1 MSLSNLDDLFLHEL
15 KDTYDAEKRMTKAL
29 PKMARSASSKSLK
42 AAFEKHLK
50 VTKTH
55 IERLEQVFESLGKPA
70 RGKKCMGMMGLVD
83 EGAELM
89 SEDGSE
95 AAIDAGLIGAAQKA
109 EHYEIAAYGTLATYA
124 DMLGLKEAERLLKQT
139 LAEEKQTDEE
149 LTQLA
154 KNINFKAEQDGET
167 EQNGKKSSRSGG
179 SKILK
184 RMGKALSGLTKG

>member
-29 PKMARSASSKSLK
+29 PKMARSASSRTLK

-50 VTKTH
+50 VTHTQ
-55 IERLEQVFESLGKPA
+55 IERLERIFELLGKPA
-70 RGKKCMGMMGLVD
+70 RGKKCVGMAGLVD

-109 EHYEIAAYGTLATYA
+109 EHYEIAAYGTLAVYA

-149 LTQLA
+149 LTELA
-154 KNINFKAEQDGET
+154 KKINFEAEQSGDGELK
-167 EQNGKKSSRSGG
+167 QQKSSRP
-179 SKILK
+179 K
-184 RMGKALSGLTKG
+184 RPKFLNRLSKALTGSSR